1 MGRGWLQM
9 KLSLDQRIVISLL
22 VFLVICLLIFWLLL
36 DKPVQTPDG
45 ADEARNLQ
53 SVNEV
58 ALLSSR
64 SLNCYD

>member
-1 MGRGWLQM
+1 M

-36 DKPVQTPDG
+36 EKPVQTPDG

-64 SLNCYD
+64 AAV

>member
-1 MGRGWLQM
+1 M

-36 DKPVQTPDG
+36 EKPVQTPDG